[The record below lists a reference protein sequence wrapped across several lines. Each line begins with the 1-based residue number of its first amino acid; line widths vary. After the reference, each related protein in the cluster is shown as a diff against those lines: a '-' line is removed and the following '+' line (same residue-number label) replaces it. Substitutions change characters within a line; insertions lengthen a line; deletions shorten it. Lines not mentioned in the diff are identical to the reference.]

1 MAVAE
6 AAPRPSPAT
15 LGFLALL
22 SFLTLATVAPAAGA
36 EGLAIVG
43 ATVFDGTGA
52 PALADAVIV
61 VLKEKI
67 QAVGPRS
74 HVPLPKGVPYVD
86 GRGLFVVPGRLR
98 EPTLAAALREKVRSG
113 TPFERALADVLR
125 GGSSTPADATIEPGR
140 PADLV
145 LLDKDPREDLDHLG
159 SVKRAFV
166 AGREIAH

>member
-6 AAPRPSPAT
+6 AAQGPSSAT
-15 LGFLALL
+15 LGFLA
-22 SFLTLATVAPAAGA
+22 FLTLATAAPTTGA

-61 VLKEKI
+61 VAQEKI
-67 QAVGPRS
+67 RSVGPRS

-86 GRGLFVVPGRLR
+86 GRDLFVVPGRLR
-98 EPTLAAALREKVRSG
+98 QPTVAAALREKVQRG

-125 GGSSTPADATIEPGR
+125 AGSAAPADATIEPGH
-140 PADLV
+140 PADLA
-145 LLDKDPREDLDHLG
+145 LLDKDPRVNIDNL
-159 SVKRAFV
+159 SPVKRAFV
-166 AGREIAH
+166 AGREVAP